1 MDASQQKELL
11 LCALKHFDIDVL
23 EANSQCILLHNN
35 YAISLA
41 DTDTPHYQLLQAGR
55 PGESFSDVVKLCT
68 FIKIHLDLNEEVGV
82 KNSSAG
88 KQ

>member
-41 DTDTPHYQLLQAGR
+41 DTPHYQLQQADR